1 MPNLL
6 ADGTLVCSCAAERTL
21 PPAASPLAARAAPP
35 K

>member
-6 ADGTLVCSCAAERTL
+6 ADGTLVCSCAAERAL
-21 PPAASPLAARAAPP
+21 APAPSTLAARAAPP